1 MGTGLSVNV
10 GAHRFAE
17 LLNAGGLIT
26 APGVYDGLSARLA
39 AASGAQA
46 LYLTGYGVSASL
58 LGQPDAGF
66 LGRGDM
72 VGRIERLL
80 GAVDVPLIV
89 DADTGFGDVAETVR
103 AYEAAGAAA
112 IQIEDQRFPKRCGH
126 TPGREVVPLEEALDR
141 IKAALDARQDRAFK
155 IVARTDARTAHG
167 LAAAI
172 ERAQAFHE
180 LGADILF
187 VESPESVEE
196 LEAIGKAIPGAKL
209 LANMVAG
216 GRTPFLPPSELAAM
230 GFAVAIYPVMG
241 LAASA
246 SALQAAYAGLASGV
260 PDTSAHMPFADL
272 NRTVGFEAIWA
283 EDDCPD

>member
-1 MGTGLSVNV
+1 VNE
-10 GAHRFAE
+10 GARRFAA
-17 LLNAGGLIT
+17 LLGAGGMVT

-39 AASGAQA
+39 AESGAQA

-66 LGRGDM
+66 LERPHMLD
-72 VGRIERLL
+72 RIERLT
-80 GAVDVPLIV
+80 GAAQVPLLV

-103 AYEAAGAAA
+103 AYERVGAAA
-112 IQIEDQRFPKRCGH
+112 IQLEDQRFPKRCGH
-126 TPGREVVPLEEALDR
+126 TPGREVVPLSEAEDR
-141 IKAALDARQDRAFK
+141 IKAALDARRDSAFQ
-155 IVARTDARTAHG
+155 IIARTDARTSHG

-196 LEAIGKAIPGAKL
+196 LAAIARAIPGAKM

-216 GRTPFLPPSELAAM
+216 GRTPFLAPRKLEAL

-246 SALQAAYAGLASGV
+246 AALQAAYTGLASGA
-260 PDTSAHMPFADL
+260 PDTSAHMPFADV
-272 NRTVGFEAIWA
+272 NSAVGFEAIWA
-283 EDDCPD
+283 EDAMKG

>member
-1 MGTGLSVNV
+1 MGTGLSVDG

-17 LLNAGGLIT
+17 LLCAGGLVT

-72 VGRIERLL
+72 VGRIERLR
-80 GAVDVPLIV
+80 GAVDVPMIV

-126 TPGREVVPLEEALDR
+126 TPGREVVALEEALDR
-141 IKAALDARQDRAFK
+141 IKAALDARQDDAFK
-155 IVARTDARTAHG
+155 IVARTDARTGHG

-172 ERAQAFHE
+172 ERVRAFHE
-180 LGADILF
+180 CGADILF

-196 LEAIGKAIPGAKL
+196 LQAIGQSIPGAKL

-216 GRTPFLPPSELAAM
+216 GRTPFLAPAELEAM

-241 LAASA
+241 LAAA
-246 SALQAAYAGLASGV
+246 AAALRDAYAVLANGA
-260 PDTSAHMPFADL
+260 PDASAHMPFADL
-272 NRTVGFEAIWA
+272 NRAVGFEAIWA
-283 EDDCPD
+283 EDGRKD

>member
-1 MGTGLSVNV
+1 VSE
-10 GAHRFAE
+10 GARRFAA
-17 LLNAGGLIT
+17 LLGSGGMVT

-58 LGQPDAGF
+58 LAQPDAGF
-66 LGRGDM
+66 LGRADM
-72 VGRIERLL
+72 VGRIEALRS
-80 GAVDVPLIV
+80 AVDVPLIA

-103 AYEAAGAAA
+103 AYESAGAAA
-112 IQIEDQRFPKRCGH
+112 IQLEDQRFPKRCGH
-126 TPGREVVPLEEALDR
+126 TPGREVVALDEAQDR
-141 IKAALDARQDRAFK
+141 IKAALDARQDSAFQ
-155 IVARTDARTAHG
+155 IIARTDARTSHG

-172 ERAQAFHE
+172 ERAQAFGE

-196 LEAIGKAIPGAKL
+196 LAAIARAIPGAKM

-216 GRTPFLPPSELAAM
+216 GRTPLLSPRELEAM

-246 SALQAAYAGLASGV
+246 AALQAAYAGLASGA
-260 PDTSAHMPFADL
+260 PDTSTHMPFADL
-272 NRTVGFEAIWA
+272 NSAVGFEAIWA
-283 EDDCPD
+283 EDAMKG

>member
-1 MGTGLSVNV
+1 MGTRPGVNE
-10 GAHRFAE
+10 GAHRFAAR
-17 LLNAGGLIT
+17 LGAGGLVT

-58 LGQPDAGF
+58 LGLPDAGF
-66 LGRGDM
+66 LDRRHMLD
-72 VGRIERLL
+72 RIERLTD
-80 GAVDVPLIV
+80 AVEVPLIV
-89 DADTGFGDVAETVR
+89 DADTGFGDVTETVR
-103 AYEAAGAAA
+103 AYERAGAAA
-112 IQIEDQRFPKRCGH
+112 IQLEDQRFPKRCGH
-126 TPGREVVPLEEALDR
+126 TPGREVVPLGEAQDR
-141 IKAALDARQDRAFK
+141 IKQALDARHGSAFQ
-155 IVARTDARTAHG
+155 IIARTDARTSHG

-187 VESPESVEE
+187 VESPESVAE
-196 LEAIGKAIPGAKL
+196 LAEVARAIPGARL

-216 GRTPFLPPSELAAM
+216 GRTPFLAPAELETM

-246 SALQAAYAGLASGV
+246 AALQAAYAGLAKGA
-260 PDTSAHMPFADL
+260 PGNSAHMPFADL
-272 NRTVGFEAIWA
+272 NRAVGFEAIWA
-283 EDDCPD
+283 GDAVKG

>member
-1 MGTGLSVNV
+1 MSEP
-10 GAHRFAE
+10 ARRFAA
-17 LLNAGGLIT
+17 LLRAGGMVT
-26 APGVYDGLSARLA
+26 APGIHDGLSARLA

-58 LGQPDAGF
+58 LGLPDAGF
-66 LGRGDM
+66 LDRPHMLD
-72 VGRIERLL
+72 RIARLT
-80 GAVDVPLIV
+80 GAAQVPLIV
-89 DADTGFGDVAETVR
+89 DADTGFGDVAATVR

-112 IQIEDQRFPKRCGH
+112 IQLEDQRFPKRCGH
-126 TPGREVVPLEEALDR
+126 TPGREVVPLGEAEDR
-141 IKAALDARQDRAFK
+141 VKAALDARQDSAFQ
-155 IVARTDARTAHG
+155 IIARTDARTSHG

-172 ERAQAFHE
+172 ERAQAFGE

-196 LEAIGKAIPGAKL
+196 LAAIARAIPGAKM

-216 GRTPFLPPSELAAM
+216 GRTPLLPPRELEAM

-246 SALQAAYAGLASGV
+246 AALQAAYAGLASGV
-260 PDTSAHMPFADL
+260 PDTSAHMPFAEL
-272 NRTVGFEAIWA
+272 NSAVGFEAIWA
-283 EDDCPD
+283 EDAMKG